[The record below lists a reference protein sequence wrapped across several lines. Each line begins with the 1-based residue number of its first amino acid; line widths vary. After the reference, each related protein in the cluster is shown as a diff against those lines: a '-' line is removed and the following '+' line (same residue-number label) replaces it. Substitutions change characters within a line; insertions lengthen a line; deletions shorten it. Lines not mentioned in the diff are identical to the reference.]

1 MTDRVWPNF
10 YLTNNSSYTALLR
23 RDTVVRI
30 GVTPSRPRFDH
41 PMDRPHIWRG
51 IGSANSSAIGR
62 HVDERNGETARH
74 GPFERLQLVKRS
86 GFDVNRS
93 DSTLEQRPFPTECP
107 ALIGAISSLI

>member
-1 MTDRVWPNF
+1 VTNRVGANS

-30 GVTPSRPRFDH
+30 GVTTSRPRFDH
-41 PMDRPHIWRG
+41 PMYRPLIQRG
-51 IGSANSSAIGR
+51 IGSANSYAFGR

-107 ALIGAISSLI
+107 ALIGATSSLI